1 MSTAT
6 LMALGGVRRSLPIAT
21 MGMISTSVGSIAGA
35 FLLIQSP
42 ILSQC
47 VLLSTYL
54 LATLSLYAFGFGFGS
69 VEKARLL
76 KNTS

>member
-1 MSTAT
+1 MSMAT
-6 LMALGGVRRSLPIAT
+6 LMALGGARRSLPVAT
-21 MGMISTSVGSIAGA
+21 TGMISTSIGSIAGA

-54 LATLSLYAFGFGFGS
+54 LAVMSLYAFGFGFGS

-76 KNTS
+76 KNIS